1 MKALLLDLG
10 GVILDIDP
18 RASLAYWATAAG
30 EDVGRVAER
39 WQLDDAYKAFEVGAI
54 DFAEYAAAL
63 SRRLAIALSA
73 DQWRSGWNAL
83 LREPFPAV
91 AKLLPEVAS
100 RVPLYCFSNTN
111 AVHQAV
117 WQPQLAELLESF
129 TKVYASW
136 QIGHRKPNVDAY
148 LHVAADMGV
157 PPADIVFVDD
167 NRDNVEGALAAGLDA
182 RHAAGEEAT
191 CACLRALFTPA
202 LWPPA
207 KSTR

>member
-54 DFAEYAAAL
+54 DFAEYTAAL
-63 SRRLAIALSA
+63 SRRLAIELRL
-73 DQWRSGWNAL
+73 DQWRTGWNAL

-91 AKLLPEVAS
+91 AALLPEVAK

-117 WQPQLAELLESF
+117 WEPQLAGLLASF

-136 QIGHRKPNVDAY
+136 RIGHRKPDVEAY
-148 LHVAADMGV
+148 RQVAADMGV
-157 PPADIVFVDD
+157 APADIVFLDD
-167 NRDNVEGALAAGLDA
+167 NRDNVAGALVAGLDA
-182 RHAAGEEAT
+182 RRVAGGEAT
-191 CACLRALFTPA
+191 CACLRSLFTPEI
-202 LWPPA
+202 WPPA
-207 KSTR
+207 RSTR